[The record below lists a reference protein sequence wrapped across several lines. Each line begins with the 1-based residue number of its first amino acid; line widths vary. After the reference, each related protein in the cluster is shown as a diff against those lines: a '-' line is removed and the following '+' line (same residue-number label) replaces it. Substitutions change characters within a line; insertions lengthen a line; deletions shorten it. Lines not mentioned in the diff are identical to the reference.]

1 MSLLTSVNEA
11 ARGEPFLTPNNV
23 QFVQQY
29 EFSIGTGFTTSAA
42 VVYPAGTIATK
53 VSTSTFIPE
62 TSGNYLV
69 QLFMDNVGINWNS
82 GTQSVMDIQVYNQTD
97 STEFSF
103 PLYTYAAIPTTTN
116 VRNNMTT
123 IAPLVAGKTYSVQL
137 TVNPITSNVDLTGCG
152 ANIVGVYYFH
162 VGQ

>member
-11 ARGEPFLTPNNV
+11 ARGEPFLSANSV

-29 EFSIGTGFTTSAA
+29 QFPIGTGFTTSAA
-42 VVYPAGTIATK
+42 VVYPAGTIVHKFSTATF
-53 VSTSTFIPE
+53 TPE
-62 TSGNYLV
+62 TSGTYIL
-69 QLFMDNVGINWNS
+69 QLYMDNVGINWNS